1 MRRWLLSLLL
11 IGLSLSSGWAVS
23 FAAGAA
29 PPAKEETKKGA
40 SGFEINKKDPIYI
53 TTDWMEVDQN
63 KNTITY
69 KGRVVTIKADMT
81 MRSEALIAYYDP
93 ETKQM
98 RQIVA
103 EGKVNATQG
112 NRVATGEKAVFDDK
126 SKTVTLTENP
136 VMRQGNSQVTSTKMV
151 YYMDQ
156 DRAIAEG
163 DGKVRVQATIFPEEL
178 KNQDNG
184 NAATGKEKR
193 AVSGQRRCRT
203 LNVVVAVSKQ

>member
-23 FAAGAA
+23 LAASAA

-53 TTDWMEVDQN
+53 TADWMEVDQN

-69 KGRVVTIKADMT
+69 KGRVVTIQADMT

-126 SKTVTLTENP
+126 SKTVTPTGSP
-136 VMRQGNSQVTSTKMV
+136 VMRQGNSQVSGVKVV
-151 YYMDQ
+151 YFMDQ
-156 DRAIAEG
+156 DKAVAEG
-163 DGKVRVQATIFPEEL
+163 DGKIRVQATIFPDEL
-178 KNQDNG
+178 KSREEGD
-184 NAATGKEKR
+184 A
-193 AVSGQRRCRT
+193 
-203 LNVVVAVSKQ
+203 KQK

>member
-1 MRRWLLSLLL
+1 
-11 IGLSLSSGWAVS
+11 
-23 FAAGAA
+23 
-29 PPAKEETKKGA
+29 
-40 SGFEINKKDPIYI
+40 
-53 TTDWMEVDQN
+53 MEVDQN

-69 KGRVVTIKADMT
+69 KGRVVTIQADMT

-98 RQIVA
+98 RQIIA

-126 SKTVTLTENP
+126 SKTVTLTGNP
-136 VMRQGNSQVTSTKMV
+136 VMRQGNSQVTGTKVV

-184 NAATGKEKR
+184 NAATGKQK
-193 AVSGQRRCRT
+193 
-203 LNVVVAVSKQ
+203 